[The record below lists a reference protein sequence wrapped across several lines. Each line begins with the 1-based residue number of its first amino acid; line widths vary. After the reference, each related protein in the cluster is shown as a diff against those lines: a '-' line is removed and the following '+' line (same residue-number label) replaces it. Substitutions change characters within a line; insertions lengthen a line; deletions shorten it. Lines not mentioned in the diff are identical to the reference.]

1 MSAHLPPDP
10 VDEALKSGVSTR
22 AASRRRLKARRAAKS
37 AVEVA
42 ERGCGA
48 PLANYTTNCGRIDSL
63 TGKLQ
68 YCFACNR
75 ALYHARLTRDAVEQ
89 EDAP

>member
-1 MSAHLPPDP
+1 MAPTLPKDP
-10 VDEALKSGVSTR
+10 VADALKSGVSSR

-42 ERGCGA
+42 ERGCGT
-48 PLANYTTNCGRIDSL
+48 PLANFTTNCGRIDSL

-89 EDAP
+89 EAGA